1 MAYSESRFG
10 YLNVIYN
17 LGAETLL
24 TPKSALLVSAES
36 TANTLR
42 ITQTPSAS
50 APTDVTTMVAVGQFS
65 YRGTKATLADVSGT
79 MTEILTY
86 RNGELIK
93 QITFGAA
100 FDVSKLGASSQAE
113 ALTQQAYRLNFY
125 AGNDRFVG
133 STAGSQADQVMGL
146 SGDDIFY
153 GYAGNDYFDG
163 GSGLDTVVMIGR
175 RVEYT
180 IKQANAIVDL
190 SANANGK
197 TLTGYT
203 VQDKVGLRDDTDT
216 LIGIERLQFSDK
228 TLALDTAGNAGM
240 AYRLYKAAF
249 NRIPDT
255 TGLGYW
261 ITKLDRGMDL
271 IEVSAR
277 FVDSTEFRSLVGS
290 NPTNAQFLT
299 EVYSN
304 VLQRDPDAAGYAWWL
319 GQMSSNTS
327 KTRQKVLADFSESP
341 ENKGNVADLIG
352 AGILFEPPT
361 I

>member
-100 FDVSKLGASSQAE
+100 FDVSKVGASSQAE

-255 TGLGYW
+255 AGLGYW

-319 GQMSSNTS
+319 GQMSNNTS

>member
-1 MAYSESRFG
+1 VAYSESRFG
-10 YLNVIYN
+10 YSNVIYN

-65 YRGTKATLADVSGT
+65 YRGAKATLADVSGT
-79 MTEILTY
+79 MTEIVTY

-100 FDVSKLGASSQAE
+100 FDVSKMGTSSQAE

-133 STAGSQADQVMGL
+133 STAGWQADQVMGL

-163 GSGLDTVVMIGR
+163 GSGLDTVVLVGR

-319 GQMSSNTS
+319 GQMSSNPS
-327 KTRQKVLADFSESP
+327 KTQQKVLADFSESP